1 MALNIGGNTG
11 FIPLFKPSYKNEEA
25 KKSNDEKAALLKQQE
40 TEEKDR
46 LKAQQQARQTELDM
60 LKQQLESSNEQ
71 AEATEDSF
79 KAFSKCLI
87 IAQRITKGDKVP
99 TQDIKYLM
107 EHEPDLYK
115 QAIMF
120 RQPNPKPKEH
130 DTVLEDEDLEK
141 NATDS
146 FGAGYEPSTSE
157 EAVSSEVSTSPVIF
171 E

>member
-1 MALNIGGNTG
+1 MALNIGKGAG
-11 FIPLFKPSYKNEEA
+11 FVPIFKSSYKTEEA
-25 KKSNDEKAALLKQQE
+25 KKANEEKAALLKQQE

-130 DTVLEDEDLEK
+130 DTVLEEEDIDNNSSDHSDTEY
-141 NATDS
+141 AES
-146 FGAGYEPSTSE
+146 R
-157 EAVSSEVSTSPVIF
+157 SSETTTNGNPAPEISF

>member
-1 MALNIGGNTG
+1 MALNIGRNTG
-11 FIPLFKPSYKNEEA
+11 FIPLFKPSYKTEED
-25 KKSNDEKAALLKQQE
+25 KKTSEEKAALLKQQE
-40 TEEKDR
+40 AEEKDR

-130 DTVLEDEDLEK
+130 DTVLEEEDLEESSS
-141 NATDS
+141 DS
-146 FGAGYEPSTSE
+146 FNTANEPSTSI
-157 EAVSSEVSTSPVIF
+157 EAATNEGSTPTLSIQ
-171 E
+171 

>member
-1 MALNIGGNTG
+1 MALNIGKNTG
-11 FIPLFKPSYKNEEA
+11 FIPLFKPLYKNEEA
-25 KKSNDEKAALLKQQE
+25 KKSNEEKAALLKQQE
-40 TEEKDR
+40 TKEKDR

-71 AEATEDSF
+71 AEAAEDSF

-107 EHEPDLYK
+107 ENEPDLYK

-120 RQPNPKPKEH
+120 RQPNPKPKEY
-130 DTVLEDEDLEK
+130 DTVLEDEDLEESSSE
-141 NATDS
+141 S
-146 FGAGYEPSTSE
+146 FGIKSETSSSSDIFSNE
-157 EAVSSEVSTSPVIF
+157 ISVSFDSSM
-171 E
+171 